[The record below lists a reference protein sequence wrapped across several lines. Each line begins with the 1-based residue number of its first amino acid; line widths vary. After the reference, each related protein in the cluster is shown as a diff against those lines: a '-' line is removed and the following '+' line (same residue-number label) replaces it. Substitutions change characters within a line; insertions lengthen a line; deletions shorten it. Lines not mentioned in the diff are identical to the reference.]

1 MILPSPLFK
10 MGPDLLPVDYNVPPA
25 LKPEP
30 GGRRWPVAVPPPRR
44 RAEAD
49 AELARRARTT
59 LNRLPWSAEIE
70 AEDARRQRAVEA
82 RCALFDP
89 FIGRFPE
96 GAPERRVDV
105 DAGFV
110 RSRCPKLGYAD
121 TLEQALDGVASCPV
135 AIPES
140 MANDPALAR
149 VGSRREWQL
158 LRFRHDFAYWAAT
171 CVSIKDKCRG
181 RRVRFVLNYAQR
193 RLLAAFER
201 QRLAGRPIRTIL
213 LKARQWGGSTM
224 TQMYMMWIQS
234 VLTTDWNSLICTQV
248 SHISAGIRGMLS
260 QTLAEYPQELWLDE
274 CGDDDE
280 EDAGGAEV
288 PSRSKSRK
296 KKKRKL
302 CLAPYEGQRE
312 VRTIPGRRCNVTTAS
327 ARNQDAVRG
336 ADYAMAHLSEVAFWD
351 DTPTSSP
358 DDAVR
363 AIAGAIAM
371 APLTMVVV
379 ESTANGMGNYFQRE
393 WDRAERGDSDKTPLF
408 VPWHE
413 IDIYS
418 SEPDDRRALWESLS
432 TYELELWQIH
442 GCSLAQIQWY
452 RSKRR
457 EMESDDKM
465 FAEYPT
471 TASEAFINTG
481 SAVFAPAHVE
491 ALRMDCCEPA
501 ARGEIVSACGS
512 PTGPDSLRGL
522 SFREDSTGCLSLWSD
537 RVRGASYVAAVD
549 VGGRSRTSDWSVI
562 AVVRTDGE
570 MPEVVAQ
577 WRGHTD
583 HDLLTWAAA
592 RIAAYYNR
600 ALLVFES
607 NTLESADRPGSD
619 APEQGA
625 YILHTLYDHYPNL
638 YMRQSPNGSGPAR
651 PGFHTNR
658 QTKQMII
665 TELIAAV
672 RDGSY
677 VERDH
682 HTADEMNVYQLMPNG
697 SYCARR
703 GYHDDCIMTRAIA
716 LHVARSEQARPF
728 SLSQNPE
735 LARFIGAQLGRIKA
749 H

>member
-1 MILPSPLFK
+1 
-10 MGPDLLPVDYNVPPA
+10 
-25 LKPEP
+25 
-30 GGRRWPVAVPPPRR
+30 
-44 RAEAD
+44 
-49 AELARRARTT
+49 
-59 LNRLPWSAEIE
+59 
-70 AEDARRQRAVEA
+70 
-82 RCALFDP
+82 
-89 FIGRFPE
+89 
-96 GAPERRVDV
+96 
-105 DAGFV
+105 
-110 RSRCPKLGYAD
+110 
-121 TLEQALDGVASCPV
+121 
-135 AIPES
+135 
-140 MANDPALAR
+140 
-149 VGSRREWQL
+149 
-158 LRFRHDFAYWAAT
+158 
-171 CVSIKDKCRG
+171 
-181 RRVRFVLNYAQR
+181 
-193 RLLAAFER
+193 
-201 QRLAGRPIRTIL
+201 
-213 LKARQWGGSTM
+213 M

-351 DTPTSSP
+351 DTPTASP

-418 SEPDDRRALWESLS
+418 AEPDDRRALWESLS

-522 SFREDSTGCLSLWSD
+522 SFREDSTGCLSIWSD

-638 YMRQSPNGSGPAR
+638 YMRQSPDGSGPAR

>member
-1 MILPSPLFK
+1 

-30 GGRRWPVAVPPPRR
+30 GGRRWPVAVPAPRR

-49 AELARRARTT
+49 AELARRAKAT
-59 LNRLPWSAEIE
+59 LNRLPWSAEID

-351 DTPTSSP
+351 DTPTASP

-522 SFREDSTGCLSLWSD
+522 SFREDSTGCLSIWSD
-537 RVRGASYVAAVD
+537 R
-549 VGGRSRTSDWSVI
+549 
-562 AVVRTDGE
+562 
-570 MPEVVAQ
+570 
-577 WRGHTD
+577 
-583 HDLLTWAAA
+583 
-592 RIAAYYNR
+592 
-600 ALLVFES
+600 
-607 NTLESADRPGSD
+607 
-619 APEQGA
+619 
-625 YILHTLYDHYPNL
+625 
-638 YMRQSPNGSGPAR
+638 
-651 PGFHTNR
+651 
-658 QTKQMII
+658 
-665 TELIAAV
+665 V

>member
-1 MILPSPLFK
+1 

-30 GGRRWPVAVPPPRR
+30 GGRCWPVAVPAPRR

-49 AELARRARTT
+49 AELARRARAT

-140 MANDPALAR
+140 MANDPALGR

-280 EDAGGAEV
+280 EDADGAET

-418 SEPDDRRALWESLS
+418 AEPDDRRALWESLS

-522 SFREDSTGCLSLWSD
+522 SFREDSTGCLSIWSD

-619 APEQGA
+619 APEQGHISSIRSTTIIPISTCA
-625 YILHTLYDHYPNL
+625 RVPTARGRRVPASTPTA
-638 YMRQSPNGSGPAR
+638 RQSR
-651 PGFHTNR
+651 
-658 QTKQMII
+658 
-665 TELIAAV
+665 
-672 RDGSY
+672 
-677 VERDH
+677 
-682 HTADEMNVYQLMPNG
+682 
-697 SYCARR
+697 
-703 GYHDDCIMTRAIA
+703 
-716 LHVARSEQARPF
+716 
-728 SLSQNPE
+728 
-735 LARFIGAQLGRIKA
+735 
-749 H
+749 

>member
-30 GGRRWPVAVPPPRR
+30 GGRRWPVAVPTPRR

-49 AELARRARTT
+49 AELARRARAT

-418 SEPDDRRALWESLS
+418 AEPDDRRALWESLS

-442 GCSLAQIQWY
+442 GCALAQIQ
-452 RSKRR
+452 
-457 EMESDDKM
+457 
-465 FAEYPT
+465 
-471 TASEAFINTG
+471 
-481 SAVFAPAHVE
+481 
-491 ALRMDCCEPA
+491 
-501 ARGEIVSACGS
+501 
-512 PTGPDSLRGL
+512 
-522 SFREDSTGCLSLWSD
+522 
-537 RVRGASYVAAVD
+537 
-549 VGGRSRTSDWSVI
+549 
-562 AVVRTDGE
+562 
-570 MPEVVAQ
+570 
-577 WRGHTD
+577 
-583 HDLLTWAAA
+583 
-592 RIAAYYNR
+592 
-600 ALLVFES
+600 
-607 NTLESADRPGSD
+607 
-619 APEQGA
+619 
-625 YILHTLYDHYPNL
+625 
-638 YMRQSPNGSGPAR
+638 
-651 PGFHTNR
+651 
-658 QTKQMII
+658 
-665 TELIAAV
+665 
-672 RDGSY
+672 
-677 VERDH
+677 
-682 HTADEMNVYQLMPNG
+682 
-697 SYCARR
+697 
-703 GYHDDCIMTRAIA
+703 
-716 LHVARSEQARPF
+716 
-728 SLSQNPE
+728 
-735 LARFIGAQLGRIKA
+735 
-749 H
+749 

>member
-25 LKPEP
+25 LRPEA
-30 GGRRWPVAVPPPRR
+30 GGRRWPVAVPAPRR

-49 AELARRARTT
+49 AELARRAKAT

-70 AEDARRQRAVEA
+70 AEDARRQRAVES
-82 RCALFDP
+82 RCSLFDP

-96 GAPERRVDV
+96 GAPQRRVAV

-110 RSRCPKLGYAD
+110 RSRCPELSYAD
-121 TLEQALDGVASCPV
+121 TLEQGVDGVASCPV

-140 MANDPALAR
+140 MADDPALGR
-149 VGSRREWQL
+149 VCSRRQWQL
-158 LRFRHDFAYWAAT
+158 LRFRHDFAYWAAS
-171 CVSIKDKCRG
+171 CVNIKDKCRG

-201 QRLAGRPIRTIL
+201 QRLAGHPIRTIL

-234 VLTTDWNSLICTQV
+234 VLTTGWNSLICTQV

-274 CGDDDE
+274 CGHDDEDDDCTE
-280 EDAGGAEV
+280 AS
-288 PSRSKSRK
+288 SRSKSRK
-296 KKKRKL
+296 KMKRKL

-351 DTPTSSP
+351 DTPTASP
-358 DDAVR
+358 DEAVR

-418 SEPDDRRALWESLS
+418 AEPDDRRALWESLS

-491 ALRMDCCEPA
+491 ALRMDCCDPA

-522 SFREDSTGCLSLWSD
+522 SFREDSTGCLSIWSD

-562 AVVRTDGE
+562 AVVRTDGD
-570 MPEVVAQ
+570 MPQVVAQ

-638 YMRQSPNGSGPAR
+638 YMRQSPDGSGLAR

-735 LARFIGAQLGRIKA
+735 LARFISAQLGRIKGR
-749 H
+749 

>member
-1 MILPSPLFK
+1 MTLPSPLFK
-10 MGPDLLPVDYNVPPA
+10 MGPDLIPVDYSVPPA
-25 LKPEP
+25 VKPDL
-30 GGRRWPVAVPPPRR
+30 GSRRWPVAVPAPRR
-44 RAEAD
+44 RAETD
-49 AELARRARTT
+49 AAAEARKTT
-59 LNRLPWSAEIE
+59 LLNRQPWSAAIE
-70 AEDARRQRAVEA
+70 AEDSRRQRAIEA
-82 RCALFDP
+82 RSRSFDP
-89 FIGRFPE
+89 YVGRFPE
-96 GAPERRVDV
+96 GAPEPRVAV
-105 DAGFV
+105 DAEFV

-121 TLEQALDGVASCPV
+121 TLEQSVDGVASCPV
-135 AIPES
+135 EIPES
-140 MANDPALAR
+140 MAKDPALGR
-149 VGSRREWQL
+149 VSSRKEWQL

-171 CVSIKDKCRG
+171 CVNIKDKVRG
-181 RRVRFVLNYAQR
+181 RRVRFVLNFAQR

-260 QTLAEYPQELWLDE
+260 QTLADYPEELWIDE
-274 CGDDDE
+274 CSEADE
-280 EDAGGAEV
+280 
-288 PSRSKSRK
+288 R
-296 KKKRKL
+296 KKRKL

-312 VRTIPGRRCNVTTAS
+312 VRSIPGRRCNVTTAS

-351 DTPTSSP
+351 DTPTASP

-363 AIAGAIAM
+363 AIAGAIAL

-393 WDRAERGDSDKTPLF
+393 WDRSERGDGDKTAVF

-418 SEPDDRRALWESLS
+418 AEPADRRALWESLS

-442 GCSLAQIQWY
+442 GCSLAQIEWY

-457 EMESDDKM
+457 EMVSDDKM

-471 TASEAFINTG
+471 TPSEAFINTG

-491 ALRMDCCEPA
+491 ALRVDCCEPA
-501 ARGEIVSACGS
+501 ARGEIVSACGK
-512 PTGPDSLRGL
+512 PTGPESLRGL
-522 SFREDSTGCLSLWSD
+522 SFREDSTGGLSIWSD
-537 RVRGASYVAAVD
+537 RVRGASYVVAVD
-549 VGGRSRTSDWSVI
+549 VGGRSRTSDWSV
-562 AVVRTDGE
+562 VCVLRTDGE

-607 NTLESADRPGSD
+607 NTLESTDRPGSD

-625 YILHTLYDHYPNL
+625 YILYTLYDHYPNL
-638 YMRQSPNGSGPAR
+638 YMRQSPDGSGPSR

-728 SLSQNPE
+728 SLSQNPD
-735 LARFIGAQLGRIKA
+735 LARFLGAQLARLKA
-749 H
+749 SRL

>member
-1 MILPSPLFK
+1 
-10 MGPDLLPVDYNVPPA
+10 
-25 LKPEP
+25 
-30 GGRRWPVAVPPPRR
+30 
-44 RAEAD
+44 
-49 AELARRARTT
+49 
-59 LNRLPWSAEIE
+59 
-70 AEDARRQRAVEA
+70 
-82 RCALFDP
+82 
-89 FIGRFPE
+89 
-96 GAPERRVDV
+96 
-105 DAGFV
+105 
-110 RSRCPKLGYAD
+110 
-121 TLEQALDGVASCPV
+121 
-135 AIPES
+135 
-140 MANDPALAR
+140 
-149 VGSRREWQL
+149 
-158 LRFRHDFAYWAAT
+158 
-171 CVSIKDKCRG
+171 
-181 RRVRFVLNYAQR
+181 
-193 RLLAAFER
+193 
-201 QRLAGRPIRTIL
+201 
-213 LKARQWGGSTM
+213 
-224 TQMYMMWIQS
+224 
-234 VLTTDWNSLICTQV
+234 
-248 SHISAGIRGMLS
+248 MLS

-522 SFREDSTGCLSLWSD
+522 SFREDSTGCLNLWSD
-537 RVRGASYVAAVD
+537 RVRGAS
-549 VGGRSRTSDWSVI
+549 
-562 AVVRTDGE
+562 
-570 MPEVVAQ
+570 
-577 WRGHTD
+577 
-583 HDLLTWAAA
+583 
-592 RIAAYYNR
+592 
-600 ALLVFES
+600 
-607 NTLESADRPGSD
+607 
-619 APEQGA
+619 
-625 YILHTLYDHYPNL
+625 
-638 YMRQSPNGSGPAR
+638 
-651 PGFHTNR
+651 
-658 QTKQMII
+658 
-665 TELIAAV
+665 
-672 RDGSY
+672 
-677 VERDH
+677 
-682 HTADEMNVYQLMPNG
+682 
-697 SYCARR
+697 
-703 GYHDDCIMTRAIA
+703 
-716 LHVARSEQARPF
+716 
-728 SLSQNPE
+728 
-735 LARFIGAQLGRIKA
+735 
-749 H
+749 

>member
-1 MILPSPLFK
+1 

-82 RCALFDP
+82 RCELFDP

-105 DAGFV
+105 HAGFV

-171 CVSIKDKCRG
+171 CVNIKDKCRG

-327 ARNQDAVRG
+327 ARNRDAVRG

-418 SEPDDRRALWESLS
+418 AEPDDRRALWESLS

-501 ARGEIVSACGS
+501 ARGEIVSA
-512 PTGPDSLRGL
+512 
-522 SFREDSTGCLSLWSD
+522 
-537 RVRGASYVAAVD
+537 
-549 VGGRSRTSDWSVI
+549 
-562 AVVRTDGE
+562 
-570 MPEVVAQ
+570 
-577 WRGHTD
+577 
-583 HDLLTWAAA
+583 

-638 YMRQSPNGSGPAR
+638 YMRQSPDGSGPAR

>member
-1 MILPSPLFK
+1 

-49 AELARRARTT
+49 AELARRARAT

-82 RCALFDP
+82 RCELFDP

-110 RSRCPKLGYAD
+110 RSCCPKLGYAD

-140 MANDPALAR
+140 MANDPALGR

-201 QRLAGRPIRTIL
+201 QRLAGCPIRTIL

-260 QTLAEYPQELWLDE
+260 QTLAEYPEELWLDE
-274 CGDDDE
+274 CADDE
-280 EDAGGAEV
+280 EEAGGAEV
-288 PSRSKSRK
+288 PLRSKSRK

-351 DTPTSSP
+351 DTPTASP

-418 SEPDDRRALWESLS
+418 AEPDDRRALWESLS

-638 YMRQSPNGSGPAR
+638 YMRQSPDGSRPAR

>member
-1 MILPSPLFK
+1 

-30 GGRRWPVAVPPPRR
+30 GGRRWPVAVPAPRR

-49 AELARRARTT
+49 AELARRARAT

-89 FIGRFPE
+89 FIGRSPE

-121 TLEQALDGVASCPV
+121 TLEQALDGVASCSV

-171 CVSIKDKCRG
+171 CVNIKDKCRG

-312 VRTIPGRRCNVTTAS
+312 VRTIPGRR
-327 ARNQDAVRG
+327 
-336 ADYAMAHLSEVAFWD
+336 
-351 DTPTSSP
+351 
-358 DDAVR
+358 
-363 AIAGAIAM
+363 
-371 APLTMVVV
+371 
-379 ESTANGMGNYFQRE
+379 
-393 WDRAERGDSDKTPLF
+393 
-408 VPWHE
+408 
-413 IDIYS
+413 
-418 SEPDDRRALWESLS
+418 
-432 TYELELWQIH
+432 
-442 GCSLAQIQWY
+442 
-452 RSKRR
+452 
-457 EMESDDKM
+457 
-465 FAEYPT
+465 
-471 TASEAFINTG
+471 
-481 SAVFAPAHVE
+481 
-491 ALRMDCCEPA
+491 
-501 ARGEIVSACGS
+501 
-512 PTGPDSLRGL
+512 
-522 SFREDSTGCLSLWSD
+522 
-537 RVRGASYVAAVD
+537 
-549 VGGRSRTSDWSVI
+549 
-562 AVVRTDGE
+562 
-570 MPEVVAQ
+570 
-577 WRGHTD
+577 
-583 HDLLTWAAA
+583 
-592 RIAAYYNR
+592 
-600 ALLVFES
+600 
-607 NTLESADRPGSD
+607 
-619 APEQGA
+619 
-625 YILHTLYDHYPNL
+625 
-638 YMRQSPNGSGPAR
+638 
-651 PGFHTNR
+651 
-658 QTKQMII
+658 
-665 TELIAAV
+665 
-672 RDGSY
+672 
-677 VERDH
+677 
-682 HTADEMNVYQLMPNG
+682 
-697 SYCARR
+697 
-703 GYHDDCIMTRAIA
+703 
-716 LHVARSEQARPF
+716 
-728 SLSQNPE
+728 
-735 LARFIGAQLGRIKA
+735 
-749 H
+749 

>member
-1 MILPSPLFK
+1 M
-10 MGPDLLPVDYNVPPA
+10 
-25 LKPEP
+25 
-30 GGRRWPVAVPPPRR
+30 
-44 RAEAD
+44 
-49 AELARRARTT
+49 
-59 LNRLPWSAEIE
+59 
-70 AEDARRQRAVEA
+70 
-82 RCALFDP
+82 
-89 FIGRFPE
+89 
-96 GAPERRVDV
+96 
-105 DAGFV
+105 
-110 RSRCPKLGYAD
+110 
-121 TLEQALDGVASCPV
+121 
-135 AIPES
+135 
-140 MANDPALAR
+140 
-149 VGSRREWQL
+149 
-158 LRFRHDFAYWAAT
+158 
-171 CVSIKDKCRG
+171 
-181 RRVRFVLNYAQR
+181 
-193 RLLAAFER
+193 
-201 QRLAGRPIRTIL
+201 
-213 LKARQWGGSTM
+213 
-224 TQMYMMWIQS
+224 
-234 VLTTDWNSLICTQV
+234 
-248 SHISAGIRGMLS
+248 
-260 QTLAEYPQELWLDE
+260 
-274 CGDDDE
+274 
-280 EDAGGAEV
+280 
-288 PSRSKSRK
+288 
-296 KKKRKL
+296 
-302 CLAPYEGQRE
+302 
-312 VRTIPGRRCNVTTAS
+312 
-327 ARNQDAVRG
+327 RG

-351 DTPTSSP
+351 DTPTASP

-418 SEPDDRRALWESLS
+418 AEPDDRRALWESLS

-522 SFREDSTGCLSLWSD
+522 SFREDSTGCLSIWSD

-638 YMRQSPNGSGPAR
+638 YMRQSPDGSGPAR

>member
-25 LKPEP
+25 LRPEP
-30 GGRRWPVAVPPPRR
+30 GGRRRPVAVPAPRR

-49 AELARRARTT
+49 AELARRARAT

-351 DTPTSSP
+351 DTPTASP

-418 SEPDDRRALWESLS
+418 AEPDDRRALWESLS

-522 SFREDSTGCLSLWSD
+522 SFREDSTGCLSIWSD
-537 RVRGASYVAAVD
+537 R
-549 VGGRSRTSDWSVI
+549 
-562 AVVRTDGE
+562 
-570 MPEVVAQ
+570 
-577 WRGHTD
+577 
-583 HDLLTWAAA
+583 
-592 RIAAYYNR
+592 
-600 ALLVFES
+600 
-607 NTLESADRPGSD
+607 
-619 APEQGA
+619 
-625 YILHTLYDHYPNL
+625 
-638 YMRQSPNGSGPAR
+638 
-651 PGFHTNR
+651 
-658 QTKQMII
+658 
-665 TELIAAV
+665 V

>member
-1 MILPSPLFK
+1 

-30 GGRRWPVAVPPPRR
+30 GGRRWPVAVPAPRR

-49 AELARRARTT
+49 AELARRARAT

-140 MANDPALAR
+140 MANDPALGR

-327 ARNQDAVRG
+327 ARNQDA
-336 ADYAMAHLSEVAFWD
+336 
-351 DTPTSSP
+351 
-358 DDAVR
+358 
-363 AIAGAIAM
+363 
-371 APLTMVVV
+371 
-379 ESTANGMGNYFQRE
+379 
-393 WDRAERGDSDKTPLF
+393 
-408 VPWHE
+408 
-413 IDIYS
+413 
-418 SEPDDRRALWESLS
+418 
-432 TYELELWQIH
+432 
-442 GCSLAQIQWY
+442 
-452 RSKRR
+452 
-457 EMESDDKM
+457 
-465 FAEYPT
+465 
-471 TASEAFINTG
+471 
-481 SAVFAPAHVE
+481 
-491 ALRMDCCEPA
+491 
-501 ARGEIVSACGS
+501 
-512 PTGPDSLRGL
+512 
-522 SFREDSTGCLSLWSD
+522 
-537 RVRGASYVAAVD
+537 
-549 VGGRSRTSDWSVI
+549 
-562 AVVRTDGE
+562 
-570 MPEVVAQ
+570 
-577 WRGHTD
+577 
-583 HDLLTWAAA
+583 A

-638 YMRQSPNGSGPAR
+638 YMRQSPDGSGPAR

>member
-25 LKPEP
+25 LRPEA
-30 GGRRWPVAVPPPRR
+30 GGRRWPVAVPAPRR

-49 AELARRARTT
+49 AELARRAKAT

-70 AEDARRQRAVEA
+70 AEDARRQRAVES
-82 RCALFDP
+82 RCSLFDP

-96 GAPERRVDV
+96 GAPQRRVAV

-110 RSRCPKLGYAD
+110 RSRCPELSYAD
-121 TLEQALDGVASCPV
+121 TLEQGVDGVASCPV

-140 MANDPALAR
+140 MADDPALGR
-149 VGSRREWQL
+149 VCSRRQWQL
-158 LRFRHDFAYWAAT
+158 LRFRHDFAYWAAS
-171 CVSIKDKCRG
+171 CVNIKDKCRG

-201 QRLAGRPIRTIL
+201 QRLAGHPIRTIL

-274 CGDDDE
+274 CGHDDEDDDCTE
-280 EDAGGAEV
+280 AS
-288 PSRSKSRK
+288 SRSKSRK
-296 KKKRKL
+296 KMKRKL
-302 CLAPYEGQRE
+302 CLVPYEGQRE

-351 DTPTSSP
+351 DTPTASP
-358 DDAVR
+358 DEAVR

-418 SEPDDRRALWESLS
+418 AEPDDRRALWESLS

-442 GCSLAQIQWY
+442 RCSLAQIQWY

-491 ALRMDCCEPA
+491 ALRMDCCDPV

-522 SFREDSTGCLSLWSD
+522 SFREDSTGCLSIWSD

-549 VGGRSRTSDWSVI
+549 VGGRSRISDWSVI
-562 AVVRTDGE
+562 AVVRTDGD
-570 MPEVVAQ
+570 MPQVVAQ

-638 YMRQSPNGSGPAR
+638 YMRHSPDGSGPAR

-682 HTADEMNVYQLMPNG
+682 HTADEMNVYQLMSNG

-735 LARFIGAQLGRIKA
+735 LARFISAQLGRIKG